1 MKKYLEVNK
10 PIQALNSF
18 VLDARETVKNLQELE
33 NIKNPYLGLI
43 IYDEDT
49 QAYYKVIS
57 LFTKTDSILGTTYYI
72 TTSNVVRTLERGDTG
87 PQGPQGIQGPIG
99 PQGPAGKDGANG
111 KDGTSVKI
119 VGSVSVES
127 DLGTIDTSKL
137 SLGDGYLVG
146 GNLWIYYGTNQPDGG
161 TYKYFAAN
169 DSYWLLV
176 GEIKGPKGETGATGA
191 QGPAGPKGDNGIAPM
206 LYIRYADDAAGTN
219 MNNYK
224 GAYMGI
230 YIDYNNSGPS
240 KDPND
245 YTWTNTQG
253 IQGIQGKWG
262 CVHIAYAYDQQ
273 GGGFTTGEAEDRTY
287 IGFYVDF
294 AENGNCTD
302 SGNWQDYTWMRVTG
316 AVGTSFKYKVMYKA
330 FDVGMTDPILFDADK
345 DHPGYD
351 WNSVF
356 PEYDSLTQIVYAI
369 DATFQVNEDGSITLA
384 KGETWG
390 NLRPV
395 TAPRGQRGVAPN
407 YTVTVFALTKG
418 RPNKPTSQSPIE
430 PGTSN
435 VPTTGETAAWVD
447 YPNSDEVEGKR
458 WWSCIG
464 SVNGTAETV
473 VWGEVQPCS
482 GKDGKDGVAQPSNFL
497 EWRFINAEETP
508 TIINPKSRNP
518 ESYIKGVLTTWSYAG
533 DPPVVAENEFMWA
546 TTCYVTPSN
555 TLDGEWSAPWKVSGE
570 RGPVGGEGPIGPPG
584 PSGIPGVTYEERYML
599 GTADG
604 PKTPWQ
610 SSMADDREPEG
621 WTTSIPKVTNQ
632 YMHIWCIK
640 ARTWK
645 PEGSEVWK
653 LEPNATWEGPFKIS
667 GTPGKEGKRGQL
679 VYPAGTYNENAMYVT
694 DENKAPYVY
703 DPDGRAFF
711 VLNAQMTWVGRKAS
725 NISYPAGVEDQKG
738 QTPYENS
745 ISNYPVWVK
754 FEMFDAIYTQIGI
767 IENGSVGSAV
777 FNGDYVFSMQGKD
790 KNGNNSSRYED
801 FMAID
806 KTDPYST
813 RNNFYPNICF
823 NFRTGAGWLAGSRIK
838 WDKDG
843 AVTLD
848 SNVKIEWSQVKNSQ
862 SILENAINTEN
873 IKLKNEL
880 LADINKHR
888 EDIDE
893 LQTLQDAVSKSLG
906 EAKQEITN
914 TKNALNSTNASINE
928 INANLTSSI
937 NSTKS
942 YLEQKYDKD
951 VLDLNATI
959 LATKIALNETINEL
973 EEAKNSGDAELLAKL
988 NEKAAQLQG
997 ALDSLNNRQNGL
1009 QQSITENNQ
1018 ALSSLQDVVN
1028 NLSEAGLTQ
1037 RDVVD
1042 LIETAFIQGISVDVD
1057 TIEAPNIN
1065 TNTLLALVAKFGKV
1079 KAANITSG
1087 TIQGSN
1093 IQSDISINNAGTDAS
1108 GVVKNPTWKLNNDGT
1123 GYFAKKNIEWNANG
1137 DLTVKG
1143 TIEAGGG
1150 SKIGSWY
1157 TWDDGTISTAPNSS
1171 QYQPNI
1177 LFKPDGSGHLC
1188 YENISWDENG
1198 NLYLGSLGDNTTVTV
1213 GDGAWIVTAD
1223 GNIKAANNNA
1233 MFRSNGS
1240 GYLGGFDT
1248 ATQKYK
1254 GLSWDEAGNVTI
1266 NSQLK
1271 YNFQVIDLNTTI
1283 SESSKPTSLIIKDV
1297 NKYLIKDSSASTY
1310 LLDPNYSKK
1319 SLYLAWWASAITPG
1333 TIIDVEI
1340 INGTSDTIT
1349 IQGLSNNLW
1358 SKNKTNILVPI
1369 RNSNDYILPQNNFS
1383 LKELNYNTGGYTNQI
1398 FLLPG
1403 TTLQLQL
1410 YKENENATTLG
1421 YVKNIDAFQL
1431 TSSDTGTNGKIQVTN
1446 VLCSIA
1452 PEHNNLPINNA
1463 GIADASNNRSQHH
1476 YMLRCLFDYNYSN
1489 LDSLRTICK
1498 NNNLK
1503 LGINGLITSLYPSTS
1518 SNVLVTFTDDRKYK
1532 TVSLFNEDYSSN
1544 NITGLKDLSLNYG
1557 LTFSEVTD
1565 NIYISSVRNI
1575 INRLYTL
1582 NIGNN
1587 INDFKNV
1594 DVPYS
1599 VTLNLYIPT
1608 YGKLF
1613 TSTPINLNSSS
1624 LTINEQF
1631 KFGNDIIDNLLA
1643 TLFNSTQ
1650 KSLDIYTFISVTP
1663 N

>member
-1 MKKYLEVNK
+1 MKNYLEVDK
-10 PIQALNSF
+10 PIQLLNNAPI
-18 VLDARETVKNLQELE
+18 DARTTVKNLQEVE
-33 NIKNPYLGLI
+33 NILNPCLGLI

-49 QAYYKVIS
+49 QAYYKVVS
-57 LFTKTDSILGTTYYI
+57 LSTKNDPFGTIYYV
-72 TTSNVVRTLERGDTG
+72 TTSNLVQTLEKGDKGDIGPTG
-87 PQGPQGIQGPIG
+87 PEGPMG
-99 PQGPAGKDGANG
+99 PQGPAGKNGVNG

-119 VGSVSVES
+119 VGSASTVNA
-127 DLGTIDTSKL
+127 LGDIDTSKL
-137 SLGDGYLVG
+137 SLGDGYLVD
-146 GNLWIYYGTNQPDGG
+146 GNLWIYYGTNKPEGG
-161 TYKYFAAN
+161 TYKYFTSN
-169 DSYWLLV
+169 NSYWLLV

-191 QGPAGPKGDNGIAPM
+191 QGPIGPKGDPGTSPM
-206 LYIRYADDAAGTN
+206 LYIRYANDSKGN
-219 MNNYK
+219 GMNLYK
-224 GAYMGI
+224 GAYLGV
-230 YIDYNNSGPS
+230 YIDYNNLGPS
-240 KDPND
+240 NDPND

-253 IQGIQGKWG
+253 PQGIQGKWG
-262 CVHIAYAYDQQ
+262 CVHIAYAYDQH
-273 GGGFTTGEAEDRTY
+273 GSGFTTGEAEDRTY
-287 IGFYVDF
+287 IGFYADF
-294 AENGNCTD
+294 AEGGECLDSTD
-302 SGNWQDYTWMRVTG
+302 WRDYTWMRVTG
-316 AVGTSFKYKVMYKA
+316 AVGSSFKYKVMYKA
-330 FDVGMTDPILFDADK
+330 FDVGQTDDIIFNPNSTDP
-345 DHPGYD
+345 GYG

-369 DATFQVNEDGSITLA
+369 DATFNADDNTLA
-384 KGETWG
+384 EGEAWG

-395 TAPRGQRGVAPN
+395 TSPRGERGVAPN

-418 RPNKPTSQSPIE
+418 KPNKPTSVTPID
-430 PGTSN
+430 PGEST
-435 VPTTGETAAWVD
+435 VPTTGEKATWVD
-447 YPNSDEVEGKR
+447 YPDSDEVDGKR

-464 SVNGTAETV
+464 SVNGTTETV
-473 VWGEVQPCS
+473 VWGEVQPCN

-497 EWRFINAEETP
+497 EWRFINSEETP
-508 TIINPKSRNP
+508 TIIDTKSRNP

-533 DPPVVAENEFMWA
+533 DPPTVGEDEFMWA
-546 TTCYVTPSN
+546 TTCYVTPSD

-570 RGPVGGEGPIGPPG
+570 RGPQGVEGPIGPVG
-584 PSGIPGVTYEERYML
+584 PSGIPGVTYEERYMI
-599 GTADG
+599 GDEDS

-610 SSMADDREPEG
+610 SSMATERNPQG

-632 YMHIWCIK
+632 YMYVWCIK

-645 PEGSEVWK
+645 PEGSEVWE

-725 NISYPAGVEDQKG
+725 NISYPAGVEDQNG

-745 ISNYPVWVK
+745 ISSYPVWVK

-790 KNGNNSSRYED
+790 RNGIYSSSYEE
-801 FMAID
+801 FMTID
-806 KTDPYST
+806 KNDPYSP

-873 IKLKNEL
+873 IRLKNEL
-880 LADINKHR
+880 LADITKHR
-888 EDIDE
+888 KDIDE
-893 LQTLQDAVSKSLG
+893 LQTLQDAVSKALG

-914 TKNALNSTNASINE
+914 TKNALNSTNTSINE
-928 INANLTSSI
+928 INANLTTSI

-959 LATKIALNETINEL
+959 LATKKALNETINEL

-997 ALDSLNNRQNGL
+997 ALDALNNRQNGL

-1042 LIETAFIQGISVDVD
+1042 LIETAFIEGISIDVD

-1123 GYFAKKNIEWNANG
+1123 GYFAKGNFRWDELGNVTLGGFTDSEGNKPIITIAEAWNTDKQGNIWAKNLNASFM
-1137 DLTVKG
+1137 K
-1143 TIEAGGG
+1143 
-1150 SKIGSWY
+1150 
-1157 TWDDGTISTAPNSS
+1157 
-1171 QYQPNI
+1171 
-1177 LFKPDGSGHLC
+1177 DGSGHLGKLN
-1188 YENISWDENG
+1188 E
-1198 NLYLGSLGDNTTVTV
+1198 
-1213 GDGAWIVTAD
+1213 
-1223 GNIKAANNNA
+1223 
-1233 MFRSNGS
+1233 
-1240 GYLGGFDT
+1240 
-1248 ATQKYK
+1248 
-1254 GLSWDEAGNVTI
+1254 GLSWDKEGNVTI

-1271 YNFQVIDLNTTI
+1271 YNFQVIDLADTNQI
-1283 SESSKPTSLIIKDV
+1283 EDSKPTKLKISDV
-1297 NKYLIKDSSASTY
+1297 NKYLIKDSSPSTY
-1310 LLDPNYSKK
+1310 LVDPNSYKK
-1319 SLYLAWWASAITPG
+1319 SIFINWWASDITPG
-1333 TIIDVEI
+1333 AIIDVEI
-1340 INGTSDTIT
+1340 VNGSANTI
-1349 IQGLSNNLW
+1349 IVQGISQ
-1358 SKNKTNILVPI
+1358 SIGKASSIIIPI
-1369 RNSNDYILPQNNFS
+1369 RTSHDYVLPQNNFTAA
-1383 LKELNYNTGGYTNQI
+1383 ELNWQTTGGYTNQI
-1398 FLLPG
+1398 YLLPG

-1410 YKENENATTLG
+1410 YKENTSSTVLG
-1421 YVKNIDAFQL
+1421 YIKNIGAFQL
-1431 TSSDTGTNGKIQVTN
+1431 TSTDSSTSINDTN

-1452 PEHNNLPINNA
+1452 PEHNNAPVNNINTVASDGNRLLPVFMMNYHLENGPSSNTNSFRTA
-1463 GIADASNNRSQHH
+1463 CKDANVDFSLCTVNTTLSPATASN
-1476 YMLRCLFDYNYSN
+1476 L
-1489 LDSLRTICK
+1489 
-1498 NNNLK
+1498 
-1503 LGINGLITSLYPSTS
+1503 ST
-1518 SNVLVTFTDDRKYK
+1518 VTFSAETTYKSVNFFNTDK
-1532 TVSLFNEDYSSN
+1532 TKINVEDLQKLN
-1544 NITGLKDLSLNYG
+1544 LNYG
-1557 LTFSEVTD
+1557 LQWVETAD
-1565 NIYISSVRNI
+1565 NELLSTKNK
-1575 INRLYTL
+1575 INKFFAFKIDDAFKAAKIPYSITL
-1582 NIGNN
+1582 NC
-1587 INDFKNV
+1587 
-1594 DVPYS
+1594 
-1599 VTLNLYIPT
+1599 YIPE
-1608 YGKLF
+1608 YNKLIK
-1613 TSTPINLNSSS
+1613 SKSINLADPTLSHINTFTFEDD
-1624 LTINEQF
+1624 TIAV
-1631 KFGNDIIDNLLA
+1631 LLS
-1643 TLFNSTQ
+1643 TLFNSTH
-1650 KSLDIYTFISVTP
+1650 KSLDIYTFVDFKA

>member
-1 MKKYLEVNK
+1 MSNYKQIDK
-10 PIQALNSF
+10 PVQLLSNAPI
-18 VLDARETVKNLQELE
+18 DARATVKNLQELE

-49 QAYYKVIS
+49 QAYYKVVS
-57 LFTKTDSILGTTYYI
+57 LSTKTNPISGTNYYV
-72 TTSNVVRTLERGDTG
+72 TTSNVVQTLEKGDKG
-87 PQGPQGIQGPIG
+87 DIGPIGPEGPMG
-99 PQGPAGKDGANG
+99 PQGPAGKNGVNG

-119 VGSVSVES
+119 VGSVGSVNA
-127 DLGTIDTSKL
+127 LGNIDTAKL
-137 SLGDGYLVG
+137 SLGDGYLVD
-146 GNLWIYYGTNQPDGG
+146 GNLWIYYGANKPEGG
-161 TYKYFAAN
+161 TYKYFTSN
-169 DSYWLLV
+169 NSYWLLV

-191 QGPAGPKGDNGIAPM
+191 QGPAGPKGDPGTSPM
-206 LYIRYADDAAGTN
+206 LYIRYANDSKGN
-219 MNNYK
+219 GINLYK
-224 GAYMGI
+224 GAYLGV
-230 YIDYNNSGPS
+230 YIDYNNLGPS
-240 KDPND
+240 NDPND

-253 IQGIQGKWG
+253 PQGIQGKWG
-262 CVHIAYAYDQQ
+262 CVHIAYAYDQH
-273 GGGFTTGEAEDRTY
+273 GSGFTTGEAEDRTY
-287 IGFYVDF
+287 IGFYADF
-294 AENGNCTD
+294 AEGGECLDSTD
-302 SGNWQDYTWMRVTG
+302 WRDYTWMRVTG
-316 AVGTSFKYKVMYKA
+316 AVGSSFKYKVMYKA
-330 FDVGMTDPILFDADK
+330 FDVGQTDDIIFNPNSTDP
-345 DHPGYD
+345 GYG

-369 DATFQVNEDGSITLA
+369 DATFNADDNTLA
-384 KGETWG
+384 EGEAWG

-395 TAPRGQRGVAPN
+395 TSPRGERGVAPN

-418 RPNKPTSQSPIE
+418 KPNKPTSVTPIN
-430 PGTSN
+430 PGTSTA
-435 VPTTGETAAWVD
+435 PTTGEIATWVD
-447 YPNSDEVEGKR
+447 YPDSDEVDGKR

-464 SVNGTAETV
+464 SVNGTTETV
-473 VWGEVQPCS
+473 VWGEVQPCN

-497 EWRFINAEETP
+497 EWRFISSEETP
-508 TIINPKSRNP
+508 TIIDTKSRNP

-546 TTCYVTPSN
+546 TTCYVTPSD

-570 RGPVGGEGPIGPPG
+570 RGPQGGPGPIGPVG
-584 PSGIPGVTYEERYML
+584 PSGIPGVTYEERYMI
-599 GTADG
+599 GDEDS

-610 SSMADDREPEG
+610 SSMATERNPQG

-632 YMHIWCIK
+632 YMYVWCIK

-645 PEGSEVWK
+645 PEGSEVWE

-711 VLNAQMTWVGRKAS
+711 VLNTQMTWVGRKAS

-745 ISNYPVWVK
+745 ISSYPVWVK

-790 KNGNNSSRYED
+790 RNGIYSSTYEE

-806 KTDPYST
+806 KNDPYSP

-873 IKLKNEL
+873 IRLKNEL
-880 LADINKHR
+880 LADITKHR
-888 EDIDE
+888 KDIDE
-893 LQTLQDAVSKSLG
+893 LQTLQDAVSKALG

-914 TKNALNSTNASINE
+914 TKNALNSTNTSINE
-928 INANLTSSI
+928 INANLTTSI

-959 LATKIALNETINEL
+959 LATKKALNETINEL

-997 ALDSLNNRQNGL
+997 ALDALNNRQNGL

-1108 GVVKNPTWKLNNDGT
+1108 GVVKNPTWKIKNDGS
-1123 GYFAKKNIEWNANG
+1123 GWLAKKNLLWNTNG
-1137 DLTVKG
+1137 DLTIKG
-1143 TIEAGGG
+1143 KLEAEGG
-1150 SKIGSWY
+1150 SKFGGWH
-1157 TWDDGTISTAPNSS
+1157 TWSNGTISTVSEEAYNINA
-1171 QYQPNI
+1171 QPNI

-1198 NLYLGSLGDNTTVTV
+1198 NLYLGSLGDDTTVTV

-1223 GNIKAANNNA
+1223 GNIKAANNNG
-1233 MFRSNGS
+1233 MFRKDGS
-1240 GYLGGFDT
+1240 GYLGGLKN
-1248 ATQKYK
+1248 QIPK
-1254 GLSWDEAGNVTI
+1254 GLSWDTEGNVTI

-1271 YNFQVIDLNTTI
+1271 YNFQVIDLANNN
-1283 SESSKPTSLIIKDV
+1283 SEIAKPSNLIISDV
-1297 NKYLIKDSSASTY
+1297 NKYLVKDSSSSTY
-1310 LLDPNYSKK
+1310 ALVDPNSDKK
-1319 SLYLAWWASAITPG
+1319 SVFINWWTSNITPG
-1333 TIIDVEI
+1333 TFIDVEI
-1340 INGTSDTIT
+1340 ING
-1349 IQGLSNNLW
+1349 
-1358 SKNKTNILVPI
+1358 
-1369 RNSNDYILPQNNFS
+1369 SNDAIIVKGVTDSLLKASSILIPVRTEHDYVLPQNNFT
-1383 LKELNYNTGGYTNQI
+1383 LTELNYSTGGYTNQI
-1398 FLLPG
+1398 YLLPG
-1403 TTLQLQL
+1403 TNLQLQL
-1410 YKENENATTLG
+1410 YKESDNSTVLG
-1421 YVKNIDAFQL
+1421 YVKNIGSFQL
-1431 TSSDTGTNGKIQVTN
+1431 TSTDSSGSIRNTN

-1452 PEHNNLPINNA
+1452 PEHNNSPVNNVNISDINGNKL
-1463 GIADASNNRSQHH
+1463 DAH
-1476 YMLRCLFDYNYSN
+1476 YMLKFMFEYNITNMYN
-1489 LDSLRTICK
+1489 FTQVCK

-1503 LGINGLITSLYPSTS
+1503 FGLRRTITSISENDETY
-1518 SNVLVTFTDDRKYK
+1518 NVSINQIPNMHQSI
-1532 TVSLFNEDYSSN
+1532 SLFDDNYNVD
-1544 NITGLKDLSLNYG
+1544 IAKLKDLNLNHG
-1557 LTFSEVTD
+1557 FVWSTLITD
-1565 NIYISSVRNI
+1565 IESVSR
-1575 INRLYTL
+1575 TL
-1582 NIGNN
+1582 NQVFQLN
-1587 INDFKNV
+1587 IEDIKSFQNAN
-1594 DVPYS
+1594 VPYS
-1599 VTLNLYIPT
+1599 VTLNWYIPE
-1608 YGKLF
+1608 YNKLYKSNTVNLDNSQLSAF
-1613 TSTPINLNSSS
+1613 EQFRFSNDDITNLTTVLLNS
-1624 LTINEQF
+1624 TH
-1631 KFGNDIIDNLLA
+1631 
-1643 TLFNSTQ
+1643 
-1650 KSLDIYTFISVTP
+1650 KSLDVHVFLSFEA